1 MNRYVVRALVAVL
14 TFCIG
19 VAVGHGPR
27 RPRYGYRYHHEECR
41 KFRLKLDSSKLSD
54 DNFSYRG
61 PSVAIDTMQAD
72 PLKLVYSSTNSSPS
86 SPSRQR
92 IEFLVELNANR
103 AISSYTVH
111 YESNRR
117 NERSSTD
124 ISKIRNS
131 GTQSGVETVSLE
143 CDAGDTL
150 MVWVSTIQFK
160 DGTQWENP
168 RHRIGQTNL

>member
-1 MNRYVVRALVAVL
+1 MKRYVVRALVAVL

-19 VAVGHGPR
+19 VAVGLGPR

-41 KFRLKLDSSKLSD
+41 KFRLKLDSSRLGND
-54 DNFSYRG
+54 YFSYRG
-61 PSVAIDTMQAD
+61 PSVSIDTMQAD
-72 PLKLVYSSTNSSPS
+72 PLKLIYSSTNSSQA

-92 IEFLVELNANR
+92 IEFLVELNSQR

-111 YESNRR
+111 YESTRR

-124 ISKIRNS
+124 ISQIRNT

-143 CDAGDTL
+143 CDAGDTI
-150 MVWVSTIQFK
+150 MVWVSTIQFR

-168 RHRIGQTNL
+168 RHRVGQSNL